1 MKKIMDYVN
10 LENKWMWKSNPLGQ
24 SSILDYNCLVFLCQ
38 NESHDFI
45 WPKMFTM
52 DVKHP
57 KRANLG
63 LRGPGCFFALY
74 MYNECT
80 INV

>member
-1 MKKIMDYVN
+1 MS
-10 LENKWMWKSNPLGQ
+10 KWVTWFYLA
-24 SSILDYNCLVFLCQ
+24 Q
-38 NESHDFI
+38 NVHRGR
-45 WPKMFTM
+45 
-52 DVKHP
+52 KHP

-63 LRGPGCFFALY
+63 LRGPTSFFALY